1 MRKGF
6 AVVVSL
12 YFLFSSTPLFAQNLG
27 YHKADYLEIS
37 SKAGPTNN
45 NFMNKLW
52 LYRMSD
58 GSGWTSA
65 SLFDGISIDVS
76 CLVPGVDALT
86 WWQRDPG
93 NEIQTWGSRNST
105 YMTLKGTKLG
115 IGTDD
120 PKTPLD
126 IQSSQNGWIMSSR
139 ATATSLG
146 DINGVKLYSGYPGED
161 KWAGIASVAENLHSN
176 KTGLALFSGMTE
188 RLRISGDGNVGIGTI
203 APRAFFDVANYQGG
217 GNLGSVFSRLPEG
230 DGNGEGTYLGIKAYA
245 TQPAEYEGKTFSL
258 VHSFYGRTN
267 NSINFYR
274 GTGVTGG
281 FITFSTNDNIEQ
293 MRIDPWGKVGIGLK
307 NPTEML
313 SVNGRIKAKEVRVD
327 GTGAPDYVF
336 EENYQNLTL
345 PALESYIKANKHL
358 PEVPSAKE
366 LERDGMAIGEMNK
379 LLLKKIEELT
389 LHLIEKDKQYK
400 GLLGNV
406 KKQDERIR
414 LLEKRLRKL

>member
-1 MRKGF
+1 MEIKRF
-6 AVVVSL
+6 TFIALYFFYAVVSANGQAVNMANDQYHL
-12 YFLFSSTPLFAQNLG
+12 YGPNSVWGQYLQVGGNGQVTNHAFVAVTNGNLHLDSKVG
-27 YHKADYLEIS
+27 FGTYINYYNQGNTFINPQGGNVGIGTTFPATKLEVMQ
-37 SKAGPTNN
+37 AT
-45 NFMNKLW
+45 
-52 LYRMSD
+52 
-58 GSGWTSA
+58 SGWTM
-65 SLFDGISIDVS
+65 
-76 CLVPGVDALT
+76 
-86 WWQRDPG
+86 
-93 NEIQTWGSRNST
+93 NSRVN
-105 YMTLKGTKLG
+105 
-115 IGTDD
+115 
-120 PKTPLD
+120 
-126 IQSSQNGWIMSSR
+126 
-139 ATATSLG
+139 AVTAG
-146 DINGVKLYSGYPGED
+146 EINGLKFYSGYIGED
-161 KWAGIASVAENLHSN
+161 KWAGIASISESLHSN

-217 GNLGSVFSRLPEG
+217 GSLGSVFSRLPEG
-230 DGNGEGTYLGIKAYA
+230 DGNGEGTYLGVKAYG
-245 TQPAEYEGKTFSL
+245 TQPADYEGKTFSL
-258 VHSFYGRTN
+258 EHSFYGRTN

-366 LERDGMAIGEMNK
+366 LERDGMAVGEMNK

-389 LHLIEKDKQYK
+389 LHLIEKDKQYN